1 MRPDIMNK
9 VAIRTSELLFD
20 QIKQGVDQDGKK
32 YKYSTKPFVRPAGGL
47 RTTKAQQAS
56 GDVRFFTAKKS
67 GNMWVYI
74 KGGYKAYREMKGRS
88 GDDDFLQFSGRMLQS
103 MATRVTGNDSAE
115 VYFVDQQAAK
125 QAFWLTVGGA
135 GKSRSLWKF
144 MGLTRANEEKL
155 ANYTASLLNEAEIIK
170 IIS

>member
-1 MRPDIMNK
+1 MTPDIMNR

-20 QIKQGVDQDGKK
+20 QIKQGIDQDGKK
-32 YKYSTKPFVRPAGGL
+32 YQYSTKPFVRPAGGL
-47 RTTKAQQAS
+47 RTTKALQKS
-56 GDVRFFTAKKS
+56 GDVKFFTAKKS

-88 GDDDFLQFSGRMLQS
+88 GDDDFLQFSGRMLQG
-103 MATRVTGNDSAE
+103 MATRVTGNNTAE

-125 QAFWLTVGGA
+125 QAFWLTIGGA
-135 GKSRSLWKF
+135 GKSRKLWKF
-144 MGLTRANEEKL
+144 MGLTKANEEKL
-155 ANYTASLLNEAEIIK
+155 ANETAAQLNDAVLSK